1 MLVKKEDIH
10 DIIPQ
15 RDPIT
20 LIHRLIKQEE
30 TFTTCEFDVE
40 EGHLFVKNNS
50 LSPAGLVENI
60 AQTAA
65 GRMGYHYMLKN
76 EKPPVGFIG
85 AVSKLEIHDR
95 PKVGEVVTTTVTVK
109 SEVFNITLI
118 VGESFVG
125 DKKMAQCEMKIV
137 INEEA

>member
-1 MLVKKEDIH
+1 MLVNRDKIH

-20 LIHRLIKQEE
+20 MIHRLMEQEE
-30 TFTTCEFDVE
+30 TYTVCEYDVE
-40 EGHLFVKNNS
+40 EGELFVENGS
-50 LSPAGLVENI
+50 LKPAGLVENI

-95 PKVGEVVTTTVTVK
+95 PKLGEVVRTKVTVK

-125 DKKMAQCEMKIV
+125 DRKLANCEMKIV

>member
-1 MLVKKEDIH
+1 MLVNREQIH

-20 LIHRLIKQEE
+20 LIHRLKEQEE
-30 TFTTCEFDVE
+30 QFTVCEFDVE
-40 EGHLFVKNNS
+40 EGHLFVENGS
-50 LSPAGLVENI
+50 LKPAGLVENI

-65 GRMGYHYMLKN
+65 GRMGYHYMQKN

-95 PKVGEVVTTTVTVK
+95 PTVGETVTTKVSIK

-118 VGESFVG
+118 TGESFVG
-125 DKKMAQCEMKIV
+125 DRKLANCEMKIV

>member
-1 MLVKKEDIH
+1 MLVNRDKIH

-20 LIHRLIKQEE
+20 MIHRLMEQEE
-30 TFTTCEFDVE
+30 TFTVCEYDVE
-40 EGHLFVKNNS
+40 EGELFVENGILKS
-50 LSPAGLVENI
+50 AGLVENI

-76 EKPPVGFIG
+76 EEPPVGFIG
-85 AVSKLEIHDR
+85 AVSRLEIHNH
-95 PKVGEVVTTTVTVK
+95 PKVNETIRTVVTVK
-109 SEVFNITLI
+109 SQVFNITLI
-118 VGESFVG
+118 SAESFVG
-125 DKKMAQCEMKIV
+125 EQKLANCEMKIV